1 MNPILYDANETD
13 FSKIGY
19 GVLSECLSCV
29 VEEELNGK
37 YEAEFTYP
45 VKGTLYNYIAPKR
58 IVKIKASETTNP
70 QLFRI
75 YKQSKPINGI
85 VRYFCQHISYDLNA
99 IAIKPF
105 AKVESANAATA
116 LNTVLHNSLYPHSFT
131 ATSDINTTHTIDGN
145 VPRSARKWLGGVEGS
160 LLDLYHGEY
169 EFDNFQIKYNYNRGY
184 DNGVTISYGKNLT
197 DVTQELDVQ
206 SMYSALY
213 PYVIDNDGNYI
224 ELPEKIIVL
233 NENAPGEKILVMDF
247 SDKINDDVI
256 TVAKLR
262 NRAIQYASQNRIAYP
277 KQNITVSFVQLWQSK
292 EYSNLSSLER
302 VKMGDY
308 VTVEYNQ
315 LGISAKLE
323 VIKTKYDS
331 LMEKYISVELGNAK
345 SNMSSTLATMAN
357 NITEYK
363 NQEKSA
369 IRQAIERQTALI
381 TGGMGG
387 YVVIEL
393 NENTGYPEE
402 ILIMDTPDKSTAV
415 NVWRFNQGGLGHS
428 HNGYNGPFDDVALT
442 ANGEINATMI
452 TTGVFNANLI
462 QSGTLNAN
470 LIKSGILS
478 DVGNTTRLNLSTGQI
493 TIAQDNGSL
502 ELWRGGVTI
511 KDANDNVKTSMFES
525 TQGKGALTANIVL
538 VGERDNEKVR
548 LNINSNDKGVISGD
562 IVNTDSLTTN
572 TITVDGITLDK
583 NSSNELHIN
592 RPVNAP
598 VTIRVN
604 GSQVGA
610 FYATVAGDSILE
622 TGRLKVD
629 GNFYHPRQITVNG
642 NTYTVLAQ

>member
-58 IVKIKASETTNP
+58 IVKIKASEITNP

-116 LNTVLHNSLYPHSFT
+116 LNTVLHNSLYPHRFT
-131 ATSDINTTHTIDGN
+131 ATSDINTTHTIDGD

-169 EFDNFQIKYNYNRGY
+169 EFDNFQIKYNYNRGN

-197 DVTQELDVQ
+197 DVTQEIDIQ

-308 VTVEYNQ
+308 VTVEYAQ
-315 LGISAKLE
+315 LGISSKLE
-323 VIKTKYDS
+323 VVKTKYDS

-363 NQEKSA
+363 TQEKSA

-462 QSGTLNAN
+462 RAGTLNAN

-478 DVGNTTRLNLSTGQI
+478 DVGNTTRLDLSTGQI
-493 TIAQDNGSL
+493 TIAQDDASL

-511 KDANDNVKTSMFES
+511 KDSHDNVKASMFYS
-525 TQGKGALTANIVL
+525 TQEHGVLTADTVL
-538 VGERDNEKVR
+538 VGERGNEKVE
-548 LNINSNDKGVISGD
+548 LYVDSNDKGVISGD
-562 IVNTDSLTTN
+562 IVNTN
-572 TITVDGITLDK
+572 TITVDGITLEK
-583 NSSNELHIN
+583 NSSNELHIDSTI
-592 RPVNAP
+592 NAP
-598 VTIRVN
+598 ITIRFN
-604 GSQVGA
+604 GSEVGA
-610 FYATVAGDSILE
+610 FYATVAGKSLLNTDLL
-622 TGRLKVD
+622 RVD
-629 GNFYHPRQITVNG
+629 GNLYYPTQITVNG